1 MNGTLWSAGLT
12 VTGGGTGV
20 VAHAGSAGLRLLA
33 DRVGL
38 VSALSVALAQRSF
51 TPCHDRG
58 RVLADVA
65 VMIADGGEAIADIDV
80 LRHQSPLLGSVAS
93 APTVWRTLSGLTA
106 ARLGRVAKARA
117 RVRRRVWSLLPGG
130 LPALMNGGPWPRN
143 RRCANACSVVW
154 NTAATSP
161 DVAMAGGWWFTAASS
176 VLARDSFRA

>member
-1 MNGTLWSAGLT
+1 VNGTLWSAGLT

-80 LRHQSPLLGSVAS
+80 LRHQAPLLGAVAS
-93 APTVWRTLSGLTA
+93 GSCKSRRCLRVALPLHVRYAPERVSA
-106 ARLGRVAKARA
+106 AR
-117 RVRRRVWSLLPGG
+117 S
-130 LPALMNGGPWPRN
+130 
-143 RRCANACSVVW
+143 
-154 NTAATSP
+154 
-161 DVAMAGGWWFTAASS
+161 
-176 VLARDSFRA
+176 